1 MIFFLILLCYIN
13 LIKNDKFFAGDF
25 ELSESVFLFNINI
38 AVYEKIINSKN
49 ETLYYKFINYYENK
63 SKENKK
69 FPLLILSYEPQYKHY
84 QQLLFKNN
92 NNLIQINH
100 ISNNL
105 PINLKNN
112 NLIQN
117 DRFQIL
123 QKTNDKN
130 INFKELP
137 EEIKLG
143 IEDLIKKYK
152 ELSLKKNDLPNNDD
166 YFEQKVK
173 EGYNYPYYPNHI
185 EGKHLLLYIRNYLL
199 KKKLKQKRDLYP
211 YFIIN
216 NKNDNIENLKKYF
229 RTISNNY
236 ELDSHNNLCI
246 KMPIKNN
253 NETFTKKFN
262 RRKYNNYSLKKVPF
276 VKDLK
281 QFLYQFHSNT
291 NHKGFEA
298 FRKAL
303 INDNIYYKG
312 IIKDIQNI
320 IDNCAICKLKN
331 QKINLKKMKNL
342 ILFYLKNQKIDI
354 LAI

>member
-123 QKTNDKN
+123 PKTNDKK
-130 INFKELP
+130 INFNELP
-137 EEIKLG
+137 KEIK
-143 IEDLIKKYK
+143 
-152 ELSLKKNDLPNNDD
+152 
-166 YFEQKVK
+166 
-173 EGYNYPYYPNHI
+173 
-185 EGKHLLLYIRNYLL
+185 
-199 KKKLKQKRDLYP
+199 
-211 YFIIN
+211 
-216 NKNDNIENLKKYF
+216 
-229 RTISNNY
+229 
-236 ELDSHNNLCI
+236 
-246 KMPIKNN
+246 
-253 NETFTKKFN
+253 
-262 RRKYNNYSLKKVPF
+262 
-276 VKDLK
+276 
-281 QFLYQFHSNT
+281 
-291 NHKGFEA
+291 
-298 FRKAL
+298 
-303 INDNIYYKG
+303 
-312 IIKDIQNI
+312 
-320 IDNCAICKLKN
+320 
-331 QKINLKKMKNL
+331 
-342 ILFYLKNQKIDI
+342 
-354 LAI
+354 